1 HEIARLRLIEVVEI
15 LPKPKFVKKTGC
27 ARSVCVPSAPD
38 TFAVALISNDQSLQ
52 RGIIQVQLAV
62 RTQSLDR
69 SDKNQICCAGAKPG
83 RGLRSQNEKFADSEL
98 CGELKRNLCKVRNG
112 IAPACG
118 NLLDL

>member
-1 HEIARLRLIEVVEI
+1 MSVLVFSHLPRPENLHEIARLRLIEVVEI
-15 LPKPKFVKKTGC
+15 LPKPKLVKKTGC

-69 SDKNQICCAGAKPG
+69 SDKNKICCSLVKTR
-83 RGLRSQNEKFADSEL
+83 RGLRRQIEKFVGLEVM
-98 CGELKRNLCKVRNG
+98 RRM
-112 IAPACG
+112 
-118 NLLDL
+118 